1 MVLSNCEIIKAIE
14 DGLISIDPLPPL
26 DKEWFD
32 TTSINLRLGNTLLIP
47 KEKLSLAFDL
57 RKGGIANTLSQVY
70 NPIKIQQAGY
80 NLDPR
85 RFVLGITLEQI
96 GLNIVPDKTCYAAR
110 VEGRSSFARCG
121 LLVHFTAPTIHAG
134 FQGRISLELINLGTF
149 PIALYTGMPIC
160 QLIFEEVQGKV
171 EFKKSQFH
179 LQASP
184 EGLAT
189 TSKKF

>member
-1 MVLSNCEIIKAIE
+1 MVLSNCEITKAIK

-26 DKEWFD
+26 DKNYLD
-32 TTSINLRLGNTLLIP
+32 TTSINLRLGDTLSIP
-47 KEKLSLAFDL
+47 KEGLSLTFDL
-57 RKGGIANTLSQVY
+57 RKGGITKTLSEVY
-70 NPIKIQQAGY
+70 ERVKIPQAGY
-80 NLDPR
+80 NLDPNML
-85 RFVLGITLEQI
+85 VLGITLERI
-96 GLNIVPDKTCYAAR
+96 GLNIVPGKPCYAAR
-110 VEGRSSFARCG
+110 VEGRSRFARCG

-134 FQGRISLELINLGTF
+134 FGGRISLELINLGTF
-149 PIALYTGMPIC
+149 PIALYTGMAIC

-184 EGLAT
+184 EGPAA